1 MSQITKALFFAVGGH
16 SGQVDKAGKDYIL
29 HPLRMLRDEDSEELA
44 VVKILHDVIEDT
56 GYELV
61 DLVFEGFYEDTVEA
75 VDAITR
81 RKGEPYIS
89 YLGRVKENP
98 LALEAKLCD
107 IEDNINT
114 LRLPELTERDLE
126 RVAKYHDAYKVL
138 RAFKASKE

>member
-1 MSQITKALFFAVGGH
+1 MSQITKALLFAAGGH
-16 SGQVDKAGKDYIL
+16 SGQTDKGGKDYIL

-44 VVKILHDVIEDT
+44 AVKILHDVIEDT

-61 DLVFEGFYEDTVEA
+61 DLVCEGFYEDTVEA

-89 YLGRVKENP
+89 YLGRVKDNP